1 LGLSQPPGQSQPS
14 RLPQGPA
21 RPGAE
26 GISAA
31 TLASR
36 IDDFLAAR
44 GVRPGQADRASQPA
58 AEVSARPDTSVAL
71 PADFVCEEDVRA
83 AVRQQRKILVGDRT
97 IITPAA
103 RDLGEAE
110 RVFEQ
115 DGWRP

>member
-1 LGLSQPPGQSQPS
+1 
-14 RLPQGPA
+14 LPQGPV
-21 RPGAE
+21 RPASE

-44 GVRPGQADRASQPA
+44 GVRPGQGDRESRPA
-58 AEVSARPDTSVAL
+58 PEPSARETSVAA

-83 AVRQQRKILVGDRT
+83 AVRQKRKILVGDRT

-115 DGWRP
+115 AGWRP